1 MRPRLEQL
9 EDRMLPSSYTA
20 ATVSDLIADINAAN
34 AAGGTNTITL
44 AKKAT
49 FTLTE
54 VNNTTDGPTGLPA
67 ITAGDNLSIVGN
79 GDTIQRSTA
88 SGTPS
93 FRLFDVASGASL
105 LLQNLT
111 MQNGSAT
118 SGLGVSIFGGAIY
131 SNGSLGLS
139 GVTVTGNVAGAGGGV
154 YIAGGPASLSQDTF
168 TYNTA
173 YGAGGGANLSG
184 GAIYVA
190 GGTLNSRGDTFENN
204 GLNSSGFGGAVC
216 VAGGSVTLT
225 NDLVQHNHGDAA
237 IFITNAGV
245 VFCRDTVK
253 GNVGGGI
260 ESYIGAA
267 AYMDQFTFDH
277 TVANYF
283 FNILG
288 LYVINAVC

>member
-1 MRPRLEQL
+1 MRLTVEQL
-9 EDRMLPSSYTA
+9 EDRTLPSSYTA
-20 ATVSDLIADINAAN
+20 ANVSGLIADIDAAN
-34 AAGGTNTITL
+34 AAGGGNTITL
-44 AKKAT
+44 AKKTT
-49 FTLTE
+49 FTLTQ
-54 VNNTTDGPTGLPA
+54 VNNTTDGATGLPA
-67 ITAGDNLSIVGN
+67 ITPGDNLTIVGN
-79 GDTIQRSTA
+79 SNTIQRSTA
-88 SGTPS
+88 SGIPA

-105 LLQNLT
+105 SLQNLT
-111 MQNGSAT
+111 MQNGYA
-118 SGLGVSIFGGAIY
+118 SGLGVSGSGGAIY
-131 SNGSLGLS
+131 SNGSLALS

-190 GGTLNSRGDTFENN
+190 GGTLNSSGDTFENN
-204 GLNSSGFGGAVC
+204 GINSSGFGGAVC

-225 NDLVQHNHGDAA
+225 NDLVQDNHGDAA

-245 VFCRDTVK
+245 VFCHDTIK
-253 GNVGGGI
+253 GNHGGGI
-260 ESYIGAA
+260 ESYPGAA

-277 TVANYF
+277 TVANDF